1 MAPTP
6 ARANPATPAYW
17 NGLDRGTA
25 APVNTAGIP
34 FPEPDACCAAG
45 AGLALAD
52 DDAAPAADVVDD
64 GALPPEAEDEA
75 PGAPGIG
82 RAMAAAR

>member
-1 MAPTP
+1 MAS
-6 ARANPATPAYW
+6 PATPAYW
-17 NGLDRGTA
+17 NGLDLGTA

-34 FPEPDACCAAG
+34 LPEPDACCAAG
-45 AGLALAD
+45 AGLALPVD
-52 DDAAPAADVVDD
+52 EVAPAAEVVGD
-64 GALPPEAEDEA
+64 GALPPDAAPEAEDAA